1 MTRSGHGRC
10 EGPGPRISTRF
21 RHGDTYKVRI
31 LTYRTLGFCSHTL
44 MFTSFNAPQ
53 SVRQLRLH
61 GFGYITLPVVIV
73 RTQLAP
79 SHDYIRTHH
88 LNCIRVRNLLI
99 GYRCPR
105 AFDKQVDVIRPLT
118 LRRSS
123 IILDLTGS
131 LLC

>member
-1 MTRSGHGRC
+1 
-10 EGPGPRISTRF
+10 
-21 RHGDTYKVRI
+21 
-31 LTYRTLGFCSHTL
+31 

-118 LRRSS
+118 FITSELNHFGFDRESLVLGKSRRKSTLSS
-123 IILDLTGS
+123 RKK
-131 LLC
+131 